1 MQNMH
6 LPMNLLKI
14 KALLV
19 FLSTLNKSLAVI
31 NSMLYTP
38 LAFTA
43 ATSLGTHAQLLINTY
58 VYSMETFTLKMKAW
72 IHAACY

>member
-19 FLSTLNKSLAVI
+19 VLSTLAVI
-31 NSMLYTP
+31 NSMLYTS

-58 VYSMETFTLKMKAW
+58 VYSMETFTLK
-72 IHAACY
+72 

>member
-19 FLSTLNKSLAVI
+19 VLSTLAVI

-58 VYSMETFTLKMKAW
+58 VYSMETFTLKWKAW
-72 IHAACY
+72 IRAACY

>member
-1 MQNMH
+1 MH

-14 KALLV
+14 KVLLV
-19 FLSTLNKSLAVI
+19 VLSTLAVI

-43 ATSLGTHAQLLINTY
+43 ATSLGTHA
-58 VYSMETFTLKMKAW
+58 A
-72 IHAACY
+72 H

>member
-19 FLSTLNKSLAVI
+19 VLSTLAVI

-58 VYSMETFTLKMKAW
+58 VYSMETFTLK
-72 IHAACY
+72 

>member
-19 FLSTLNKSLAVI
+19 VLSILAVI

-43 ATSLGTHAQLLINTY
+43 ATSLGTRVQLHINTY
-58 VYSMETFTLKMKAW
+58 VYSMETFTLKWKAW

>member
-6 LPMNLLKI
+6 LPVNLLKV

-19 FLSTLNKSLAVI
+19 FLLTVNKSLAVI

-43 ATSLGTHAQLLINTY
+43 ATSLGTHAQLHINTY
-58 VYSMETFTLKMKAW
+58 VY
-72 IHAACY
+72 